1 MNKIYKSLK
10 YVRSVK
16 NPDFIKYS
24 PLGTLQIVDQRGIV
38 DVEEHFFALENLN
51 MRNQYII

>member
-38 DVEEHFFALENLN
+38 EDCFELENLY